1 MNNNKIV
8 FLLMFFVCSIVSA
21 QRQMENLD
29 RGIIA
34 IKDKGQFFIG
44 WRVLGTDADDLSFN
58 LYRKSGAK
66 KVVKL
71 NDKPITGATN
81 FLDSKASIHEDN
93 TWFVKTVFKG
103 KESDT
108 KEILQFLQ
116 KARIKIICRLQ

>member
-1 MNNNKIV
+1 
-8 FLLMFFVCSIVSA
+8 
-21 QRQMENLD
+21 MENLD

-66 KVVKL
+66 KAIKI

-81 FLDSKASIHEDN
+81 FQDTKANVQEDN
-93 TWFVKTVFKG
+93 TCQQLFLLLTFGVF
-103 KESDT
+103 T
-108 KEILQFLQ
+108 
-116 KARIKIICRLQ
+116 